1 MVGGKAN
8 DSTGSMRESRTKQGF
23 AFGYSA
29 PFAGYQRGKVIVE
42 NKHLFVIGIT
52 HAASAF
58 IARAQITIG
67 VMLGPNGIVG
77 RILLSLPRTLGPMR
91 GNQNPFVF
99 QRIKAAVGLL
109 TQRHWAVSNQS
120 GDARC

>member
-1 MVGGKAN
+1 
-8 DSTGSMRESRTKQGF
+8 MRESRTKQGF
-23 AFGYSA
+23 AFGYFV
-29 PFAGYQRGKVIVE
+29 PFAGHQCGKVIVE
-42 NKHLFVIGIT
+42 NIDIFVVGIAHT
-52 HAASAF
+52 ASPR

-77 RILLSLPRTLGPMR
+77 RILLSLPRTLCPMR
-91 GNQNPFVF
+91 GHQNPFIF

>member
-1 MVGGKAN
+1 MSPNGISGRVFPWSGEKQ
-8 DSTGSMRESRTKQGF
+8 QGF
-23 AFGYSA
+23 AFGYFA
-29 PFAGYQRGKVIVE
+29 PFAGHQCGKVIVE

-52 HAASAF
+52 HAASAR

-67 VMLGPNGIVG
+67 VMFWPNGIVG
-77 RILLSLPRTLGPMR
+77 RILLSLPRALGAMR
-91 GNQNPFVF
+91 GHQNPFIF